1 MVVLRCGGRSDA
13 AVPVAVA
20 VVLAAAVVVVE
31 VVVVEVVEA
40 VLAAADPAVD
50 DAGPYGP
57 WALGARPWHMLAT
70 PMPKAQCPRPMQR

>member
-1 MVVLRCGGRSDA
+1 
-13 AVPVAVA
+13 
-20 VVLAAAVVVVE
+20 VVLAAVVVAV

-40 VLAAADPAVD
+40 VLAAADPAVG

>member
-20 VVLAAAVVVVE
+20 VDLAAVVVAVVVV

-40 VLAAADPAVD
+40 VLAAADPAVG
-50 DAGPYGP
+50 DAASALGIGP
-57 WALGARPWHMLAT
+57 WALVSRVCA
-70 PMPKAQCPRPMQR
+70 KA